1 MSKIF
6 KISGNF
12 MQYGE
17 WSTPDP
23 SFVGEIVVDD
33 ANTFY
38 GYCDELYENRKSE
51 TRFLVG
57 AIAPNGRN
65 GRNGIAFY
73 KMSNCSECTSLM
85 YVVPDLEAP
94 ISDGS
99 WAELRFGLF
108 RPMGPAKVK
117 IEEKDDS
124 DFEKDEK
131 RIKTKF
137 NELDK
142 NIPIN
147 SELLEQALIC
157 KGYLVELDC
166 WRI

>member
-6 KISGNF
+6 IISGNF

-57 AIAPNGRN
+57 E
-65 GRNGIAFY
+65 Y
-73 KMSNCSECTSLM
+73 KQM
-85 YVVPDLEAP
+85 
-94 ISDGS
+94 
-99 WAELRFGLF
+99 
-108 RPMGPAKVK
+108 
-117 IEEKDDS
+117 
-124 DFEKDEK
+124 
-131 RIKTKF
+131 
-137 NELDK
+137 
-142 NIPIN
+142 
-147 SELLEQALIC
+147 
-157 KGYLVELDC
+157 
-166 WRI
+166 